1 MKTSYF
7 AKSKNNPNAVAI
19 TSGKPKWFKGKYYPL
34 LGPPMQLVKDLKSGK
49 INEQEYTKLYL
60 ECIKKRNFVPTK
72 VLKDLG
78 NDAILLC
85 YEGKD
90 KFCHRHI
97 VAKWLREGGIQ
108 IEELD
113 DEEPFL

>member
-7 AKSKNNPNAVAI
+7 AKCKDHPNGVAI
-19 TSGKPKWFKGKYYPL
+19 TSGKPWWYKGKWYKKL
-34 LGPPMQLVKDLKSGK
+34 APPKELVIKYKKGE
-49 INEQEYTKLYL
+49 IGEEEYTKTYL
-60 ECIKKRNFVPTK
+60 KCIKDRGLIQKE

-78 NDAILLC
+78 NAAILLC

-97 VAKWLREGGIQ
+97 AAKWLREGDVE
-108 IEELD
+108 IEEL
-113 DEEPFL
+113 